1 MYKSLVITPELRL
14 HLELLACN
22 MPEYASDLIMAL
34 CEVING
40 EKQDPDEMPYPV
52 RRCFLYWMNG
62 NLASIIKVE

>member
-14 HLELLACN
+14 QLELLACN
-22 MPEYASDLIMAL
+22 MPDYATDLILAL

-40 EKQDPDEMPYPV
+40 EKQDPEDMPYPV
-52 RRCFLYWMNG
+52 RKCFLYWMNG